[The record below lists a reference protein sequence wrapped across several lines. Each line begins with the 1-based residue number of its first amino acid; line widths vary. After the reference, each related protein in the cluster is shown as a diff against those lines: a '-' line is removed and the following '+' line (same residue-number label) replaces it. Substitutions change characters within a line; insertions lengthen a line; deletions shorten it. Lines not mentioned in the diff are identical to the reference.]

1 MPRTKKP
8 LRASLKP
15 IPIGR
20 CVFCR
25 RKAYQE
31 KPDQNFEQKSRGIS
45 LTCKRHRNRKVY
57 VRFSMAP
64 VSIQ

>member
-1 MPRTKKP
+1 MPKTKKP
-8 LRASLKP
+8 LRASRKT
-15 IPIGR
+15 IPVGR

-31 KPDQNFEQKSRGIS
+31 KLDPNFEWKSRGIS
-45 LTCKRHRNRKVY
+45 LTCKRHKNRKVY
-57 VRFSMAP
+57 IRFSMAP